1 MARLLFVLIAVAVT
15 FMVYSLVDTIL
26 RPARFV
32 RGLPKAVW
40 VLIVIFIPVIGGALW
55 FLIGRGRRSNAPMN
69 RMTAPDDDPEF
80 LRGLNNSGSSSTRS
94 SSEMPTPES
103 TDENIRDLE
112 KRFADLNFDGPEGP
126 SADPTGRGTGTG
138 SGESG
143 SGSGS
148 SGSGSSG
155 SGSSG
160 SGKTGTGKTGTGKT
174 GSEKTGSGKT
184 VSGESVSGDDE
195 STTGR
200 SDRKPGPA
208 A

>member
-15 FMVYSLVDTIL
+15 FMVYSLVDTIF
-26 RPARFV
+26 RPARLI
-32 RGLPKAVW
+32 RALPKWAW
-40 VLIVIFIPVIGGALW
+40 VLIVIFIPILGGVLW

-80 LRGLNNSGSSSTRS
+80 LRGLNNNGTGSTRAPS
-94 SSEMPTPES
+94 ANMPTPES
-103 TDENIRDLE
+103 TAENIRDLE
-112 KRFADLNFDGPEGP
+112 KRFADLNFEGP
-126 SADPTGRGTGTG
+126 DSPTADN
-138 SGESG
+138 
-143 SGSGS
+143 

-160 SGKTGTGKTGTGKT
+160 SGKTGSG
-174 GSEKTGSGKT
+174 KTGSGKT
-184 VSGESVSGDDE
+184 GSGKSGSGKTGSGTTVSGEPVSGEDD
-195 STTGR
+195 SNTGR